1 MEKDELIK
9 KLLEERESINKEDNK
24 EELGVFPETHDD
36 FIIEECLRIEKDA
49 IDKSLLAAFYA
60 LKMRINES
68 DYLIKRD
75 EIERLKNSD
84 PTLYALKVKEYNND
98 ELIKKYNELKNDIL
112 SILSEVKIEIER
124 RLKV

>member
-1 MEKDELIK
+1 MEKDDLIK
-9 KLLEERESINKEDNK
+9 KLLEERETINKKEN
-24 EELGVFPETHDD
+24 EELGVSPETHDD
-36 FIIEECLRIEKDA
+36 FIIEECIRIKKDA

-75 EIERLKNSD
+75 EIEKLKNSD

-112 SILSEVKIEIER
+112 SILSKVKIEIER

>member
-24 EELGVFPETHDD
+24 EELGVSPETHDD
-36 FIIEECLRIEKDA
+36 FIIEECLRIKKDA

-60 LKMRINES
+60 LKMRINEN

-84 PTLYALKVKEYNND
+84 HTLYALKVKEYNND

>member
-9 KLLEERESINKEDNK
+9 KIFIEEDSTNN
-24 EELGVFPETHDD
+24 EEFDYLGVSPETYDD
-36 FIIEECLRIEKDA
+36 FIIEECLRIKKDA

-68 DYLIKRD
+68 DYLNKRD
-75 EIERLKNSD
+75 EIEELKNSD

-112 SILSEVKIEIER
+112 SILSEVKLELER
-124 RLKV
+124 QLKV